1 MEITVLKSSQEI
13 GRAAADIITE
23 CVNSKEK
30 PVLGLAT
37 GASPVP
43 TYNNLIEDYKN
54 GKVSF
59 KNVVTFNLDEYC
71 SIPASDKNSYYT
83 FMHENLF
90 NHIDI
95 KEENVHVPNGNPEN
109 PTEYCASYDKAIKDA
124 GGIDIQV
131 LGIGRNGHI
140 GFNEPSDSFAD
151 GTFVVDLTE
160 STINANM
167 IYFDS
172 PDDVPRKAVTMGVKS
187 ILNAKEIILIAEG
200 EAKAQAVHDMIKG
213 EVSPSCPASILQNH
227 PNVYIFLDEAAASL
241 LK

>member
-1 MEITVLKSSQEI
+1 MEIKILKNSQEI
-13 GRAAADIITE
+13 GRAAADIITAK
-23 CVNSKEK
+23 VQSKANA
-30 PVLGLAT
+30 VLGLAT
-37 GASPVP
+37 GASPVT
-43 TYNNLIEDYKN
+43 TYENLIADNKA

-59 KNVVTFNLDEYC
+59 RDVVTFNLDEYC
-71 SIPASDKNSYYT
+71 SIPASDRNSYYT

-95 KEENVHVPNGNPEN
+95 QEGHVHVPNGNPAD
-109 PTEYCASYDKAIKDA
+109 PDAYCAAYDEAIKAA

-140 GFNEPSDSFAD
+140 GFNEPSDAFAD

-172 PDDVPRKAVTMGVKS
+172 PEDVPRKAITMGVKS

-213 EVSPSCPASILQNH
+213 EISPACPASILQNH
-227 PNVYIFLDEAAASL
+227 PHVHILLDEAAASL
-241 LK
+241 L